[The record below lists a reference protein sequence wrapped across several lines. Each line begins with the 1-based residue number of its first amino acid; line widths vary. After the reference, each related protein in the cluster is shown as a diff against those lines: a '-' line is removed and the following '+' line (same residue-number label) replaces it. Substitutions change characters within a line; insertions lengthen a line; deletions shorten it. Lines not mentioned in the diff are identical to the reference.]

1 MTEAVVSRAS
11 QAGLAMSAPKPQQ
24 PLSAASPAVDTVN
37 MYLLDK
43 AFLRL
48 LESYGLG
55 NEPVTFE
62 TIVHSL
68 KQYIVSHGLFH
79 VSRPDVIICSGD
91 PLGVLFKRTSFTN
104 REAVSLIRKHI
115 SPVFTQK
122 RHDVG
127 SPACIKASTDVKV
140 LDGVND
146 DHKASSSEEESE
158 SVEELD
164 VEIAFSEQGSGSGL
178 SLFEEFQD
186 SGKRIV
192 GSLSSSDSLSD
203 LDELDDPEDRTAA
216 SVVSILSEYNEFE
229 PLSDGGSDDDLESF
243 SSDSDLEIH
252 IVEEKVTVES
262 VGYEDHGF
270 FADSSDADV
279 SNTANTEHTVEN
291 PWFCKCQSDEA
302 KSSKGF
308 CHSCWTA
315 QFGWRK
321 EDERRVPPSVQ
332 RRKRAKRH
340 SAQTDESALNTKR
353 RRIDLGQLTNYSETA
368 SLPLDG
374 SSEDVNSASQG
385 QCSTVS
391 VCESSVST
399 DTTPT
404 TSPIGVLDALGT
416 CIICESRSRNTAFC
430 HGRSAHIV
438 ACYKCSRK
446 VQEKGLKCPQCRRI
460 VERVVRLYV

>member
-1 MTEAVVSRAS
+1 MLSVRRCSNSMTEAVVSRAS

-243 SSDSDLEIH
+243 SSDSDLEI
-252 IVEEKVTVES
+252 
-262 VGYEDHGF
+262 
-270 FADSSDADV
+270 
-279 SNTANTEHTVEN
+279 VEN